1 MNNTIISPRYFG
13 DLSGIDSLLPFDN
26 KEVGV
31 YNIEFCRAKYGSYKL
46 TLSIDVDNVHA
57 LLTSYT
63 QDSRMIDEWRKRD
76 GELNLKSIRKAIEHV
91 LENNQLELE
100 EFIHVNNDNEL

>member
-31 YNIEFCRAKYGSYKL
+31 YNIEYCRSGYGRYKL
-46 TLSIDVDNVHA
+46 TLSIDVDNVRA

-63 QDSRMIDEWRKRD
+63 DDSRMIDEWRTRD
-76 GELNLKSIRKAIEHV
+76 GELNIKSIRKAIEHV
-91 LENNQLELE
+91 LEHNQLELE
-100 EFIHVNNDNEL
+100 EFIHMTNDNEL